1 MTFLPIPLSPPET
14 HPHFMINRFS
24 PLWAV
29 WVMGGILLLS
39 SSGCAL
45 FRKASKA
52 DREERAWR
60 ATLAKTETNRLAFNT
75 LSLSGKARISG
86 ETGDM
91 GNLSISYRI
100 DLRRDSVMTIRL
112 SKFIEVARIQLDHDS
127 IRVINRLEQS
137 YSVCGYELAEDYT
150 GLKANFEVM
159 QGLFLGEFN
168 PIPDNLTAEKVKGV
182 PQTFTGSEAGTLFRY
197 LIDPLVLRLVG
208 IETSNAIR
216 QQASTIQYTDFEA
229 YGKTQMPQT
238 VDIEVTAPSQLEI
251 SLSHRKVRIDE
262 ALNLS
267 FEVPGNF
274 ERKACDF

>member
-1 MTFLPIPLSPPET
+1 
-14 HPHFMINRFS
+14 MINRFS
-24 PLWAV
+24 PSWAV

-39 SSGCAL
+39 SSSCAL
-45 FRKASKA
+45 FRKGSRA

-91 GNLSISYRI
+91 GNLSINYRI

-112 SKFIEVARIQLDHDS
+112 NKFIEVARIQLDHDS
-127 IRVINRLEQS
+127 IRVINRLEQT
-137 YSVCGYELAEDYT
+137 YSVCGYQLAEDYT

-159 QGLFLGEFN
+159 QGLFLGEFT
-168 PIPDNLTAEKVKGV
+168 PIPTNLAAEKINGT
-182 PQTFTGSEAGTLFRY
+182 PQAFTGSKAGTFFRY
-197 LIDPLVLRLVG
+197 LIDPLILRLVG
-208 IETSNAIR
+208 IESSNEIR
-216 QQASTIQYTDFEA
+216 QQASIIQYTDFEA

-238 VDIEVTAPSQLEI
+238 IAIQVTAPSQLEV
-251 SLSHRKVRIDE
+251 SLSHRKMRIDE
-262 ALNLS
+262 ELNLS

-274 ERKACDF
+274 KRKACDF